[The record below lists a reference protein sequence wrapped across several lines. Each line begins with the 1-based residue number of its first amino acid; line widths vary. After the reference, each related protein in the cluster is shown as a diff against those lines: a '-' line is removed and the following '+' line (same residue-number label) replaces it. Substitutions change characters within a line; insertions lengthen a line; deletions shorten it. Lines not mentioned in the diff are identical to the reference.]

1 MSGEHRGPMV
11 PPEQA
16 GWPKRSKDTCD
27 MCSASKVKCDKKR
40 PICSR
45 CDRLDYPC
53 FYSPARRIRK
63 HRLDDHSP
71 TPSAGQQ
78 QQQQQQQQTYLG
90 PPSTNVNGDESL
102 STSSSASDDFA
113 FGRDSNVPHSLSVH
127 SIFSPAF
134 SMPDTNFPSLT
145 TINREITSTKRRR
158 RSTPK
163 PSIPEC
169 QQSPISSD
177 PKKDCAT
184 TAIDLLQKLDRTSL
198 KSLYTSTWSNAIV
211 TASLEAVI
219 KEASVAIRRTSIILV
234 CPCSRKPDIGLL
246 AAGVCSALLDV
257 YQTFLSANAAENI
270 SDHHPASARNG
281 HRSTASR
288 FSERTTDDAII
299 DSSHGGASPPQYSGV
314 QAKAPIMRILGE
326 LARIADLVTQ
336 FRNRYSEE
344 DEEDEESSSR
354 DLLRA
359 LVASMT
365 SRLKIMIDDFT
376 HLLVDF

>member
-1 MSGEHRGPMV
+1 
-11 PPEQA
+11 
-16 GWPKRSKDTCD
+16 
-27 MCSASKVKCDKKR
+27 MCSASKVKCDKKK

-45 CDRLDYPC
+45 CARLDYPC

-71 TPSAGQQ
+71 TPPAGQQ
-78 QQQQQQQQTYLG
+78 QQFLG

-113 FGRDSNVPHSLSVH
+113 FGRDNNVPHSLSAH
-127 SIFSPAF
+127 SIFSPMF

-145 TINREITSTKRRR
+145 TINKEITSNKRV

-163 PSIPEC
+163 PSTPEC

-177 PKKDCAT
+177 PKMDCAT
-184 TAIDLLQKLDRTSL
+184 TAIDLLQNLDRTSL
-198 KSLYTSTWSNAIV
+198 KSLSTSTSSNAII
-211 TASLEAVI
+211 TELEALI

-270 SDHHPASARNG
+270 SDHHPVSARN
-281 HRSTASR
+281 RQRATASR
-288 FSERTTDDAII
+288 FSERTPDGAII
-299 DSSHGGASPPQYSGV
+299 DLSHKRASTPQYSGL

>member
-1 MSGEHRGPMV
+1 MSGEHWGPMGT
-11 PPEQA
+11 PEQA

-27 MCSASKVKCDKKR
+27 MCSASKVKCDKKK

-45 CDRLDYPC
+45 CARLNYPC

-78 QQQQQQQQTYLG
+78 QQQQFMG
-90 PPSTNVNGDESL
+90 PSSTNVNGDESL

-113 FGRDSNVPHSLSVH
+113 FGRDNNVPHSLSVQ

-134 SMPDTNFPSLT
+134 SMPDTNSPSLT
-145 TINREITSTKRRR
+145 TINREITSNKRVKFNPKA
-158 RSTPK
+158 ST
-163 PSIPEC
+163 PEC

-177 PKKDCAT
+177 PKMDCAT
-184 TAIDLLQKLDRTSL
+184 TAIDLLQNLDRISL
-198 KSLYTSTWSNAIV
+198 KSLSTSTSSNAIV
-211 TASLEAVI
+211 TSLLEGAI
-219 KEASVAIRRTSIILV
+219 KEASVAIQRTSIILV
-234 CPCSRKPDIGLL
+234 CPCSRKPDIGLM
-246 AAGVCSALLDV
+246 AAGVCSGLLDV

-270 SDHHPASARNG
+270 SDHHPASTRNG
-281 HRSTASR
+281 QRSTTSH
-288 FSERTTDDAII
+288 FNERTPDGAII
-299 DSSHGGASPPQYSGV
+299 YSSHRGASTPQYSGL

-326 LARIADLVTQ
+326 LARITDLVTQ
-336 FRNRYSEE
+336 FQNRYA
-344 DEEDEESSSR
+344 EEDEESSSR
-354 DLLRA
+354 DLLGA

-376 HLLVDF
+376 HLLVVF

>member
-27 MCSASKVKCDKKR
+27 MCSSSKVKCDKKR
-40 PICSR
+40 PVCGR
-45 CDRLDYPC
+45 CARLDYPC

-63 HRLDDHSP
+63 HQLDDHSP

-78 QQQQQQQQTYLG
+78 QQNLG
-90 PPSTNVNGDESL
+90 PPSTNGNGDESL

-113 FGRDSNVPHSLSVH
+113 FGRDNNVPYSLSIH
-127 SIFSPAF
+127 STFTPAF
-134 SMPDTNFPSLT
+134 STPDTIFPSLN
-145 TINREITSTKRRR
+145 TINKEITSTKRM

-163 PSIPEC
+163 PSTPEC
-169 QQSPISSD
+169 QQSPNSSD
-177 PKKDCAT
+177 PKVDCAT
-184 TAIDLLQKLDRTSL
+184 TAMDLLQNLDRTSL
-198 KSLYTSTWSNAIV
+198 KSLSTSTSSNATV

-219 KEASVAIRRTSIILV
+219 KEASVAIGRTSIILV
-234 CPCSRKPDIGLL
+234 CPCSRKPDIRLL
-246 AAGVCSALLDV
+246 AAGVCSALLDL
-257 YQTFLSANAAENI
+257 YQTFLSANVAENI
-270 SDHHPASARNG
+270 SDHYPASASNEQ
-281 HRSTASR
+281 RSTASR
-288 FSERTTDDAII
+288 FSERTLDGAII
-299 DSSHGGASPPQYSGV
+299 ESSHRGASTPQFSGL
-314 QAKAPIMRILGE
+314 QAKAPIMRIIGE

-336 FRNRYSEE
+336 FRNRYSKE
-344 DEEDEESSSR
+344 DEDEESSSR

-359 LVASMT
+359 LIASMT

>member
-1 MSGEHRGPMV
+1 
-11 PPEQA
+11 
-16 GWPKRSKDTCD
+16 

-45 CDRLDYPC
+45 CARLDYPC

-78 QQQQQQQQTYLG
+78 QQQQQFLG

-113 FGRDSNVPHSLSVH
+113 FGRDNNVPHSLSVH

-134 SMPDTNFPSLT
+134 SMPDTNFSSLT
-145 TINREITSTKRRR
+145 TINREITSTKRR

-177 PKKDCAT
+177 PKMDCAT
-184 TAIDLLQKLDRTSL
+184 TAIDLLQNLDRTSL
-198 KSLYTSTWSNAIV
+198 KSLSTSTSSNAIV

-281 HRSTASR
+281 KRSTASH
-288 FSERTTDDAII
+288 FSERTPDGAIT
-299 DSSHGGASPPQYSGV
+299 DSSHRGASTPQYSGL

-344 DEEDEESSSR
+344 DGEDEESSSR

-365 SRLKIMIDDFT
+365 SRLKTMIDDFT

>member
-1 MSGEHRGPMV
+1 MV
-11 PPEQA
+11 PPDQA

-27 MCSASKVKCDKKR
+27 MCSASKVKCDKRR

-45 CDRLDYPC
+45 CARLDYPC

-78 QQQQQQQQTYLG
+78 QQQMLG
-90 PPSTNVNGDESL
+90 PPSTHLNGDESL

-113 FGRDSNVPHSLSVH
+113 FGRDNTVPHSLSVH
-127 SIFSPAF
+127 GVFPAF
-134 SMPDTNFPSLT
+134 SMPDANFSSLPA
-145 TINREITSTKRRR
+145 INTEVTSTKRM

-163 PSIPEC
+163 PSTPEC
-169 QQSPISSD
+169 QQSPLSSD
-177 PKKDCAT
+177 PKMDCAT
-184 TAIDLLQKLDRTSL
+184 TTVDLLQNLDRTSL
-198 KSLYTSTWSNAIV
+198 KSSSNRIASNAVV
-211 TASLEAVI
+211 TASLEAFI

-246 AAGVCSALLDV
+246 AAGVCSAVLDV
-257 YQTFLSANAAENI
+257 YQTFLPANAAENV
-270 SDHHPASARNG
+270 SDDHPASARNG
-281 HRSTASR
+281 QRSTASR
-288 FSERTTDDAII
+288 FHEGTPDGAMI
-299 DSSHGGASPPQYSGV
+299 DSSHTGASASQYSGL
-314 QAKAPIMRILGE
+314 QSKAPIMRILGE

-365 SRLKIMIDDFT
+365 SRLKSIIDDFT